1 MGGELPQ
8 YYVSNNHEP
17 IIDPWLYDFIQEKIA
32 SRNKDVQGRYSG
44 VSFFS
49 SKIVCAK
56 CGATFGPRP
65 WHSTSYNNS
74 VWQCRNRYS
83 AVKCKTTNIYDK
95 LLFYVLHDFARKKIV
110 AKDIRTVIVE
120 FAADVVSAD
129 RLAAIEQ
136 YIENFETM
144 SAWEMLSDADD
155 LSFVIDRV
163 LVKLHRSLEVLWL
176 DGSVDE
182 YEIPKYTPKG
192 GIEK

>member
-1 MGGELPQ
+1 M
-8 YYVSNNHEP
+8 
-17 IIDPWLYDFIQEKIA
+17 
-32 SRNKDVQGRYSG
+32 QGRYSG
-44 VSFFS
+44 VSFFN

-56 CGATFGPRP
+56 CGATFGLRP

-74 VWQCRNRYS
+74 VWQRRNRYS